1 MKRYS
6 LYTVVPIVFLV
17 LISVNFAVISFSV
30 ERHENDLLEAAV
42 EEKIHLAET
51 INQGITSLTWT
62 NLPMIK
68 ETFVTEM
75 ANFQDV
81 RYIRIVNSDG
91 TIYQSSIKGESGQ
104 FLDNKDISRVISS
117 GKEIVKDDFYENEF
131 IKLVIFP
138 GHQDVTIWIGF
149 TLDAVQETIQN
160 IWFRDILI
168 ILSILGFSILALLM
182 ILYNIINPLSE
193 ITFACKKV
201 MKGNLD
207 VKIPVT
213 SQTEIGELAV
223 TFNKTIAAL
232 KESYSSLTK
241 ANQQTEEEKNKTLAI
256 IRNFDDGLLFFDEE
270 NELALVN
277 PQAELFLGVKA
288 RKIIKKPVLE
298 LTKIEPLK
306 KIIQISGRR
315 SPTTLKIKKVIRKEL
330 FMGPDLILEGSVIP
344 ILRKR
349 KFRATGRRAG
359 TLVIFHD
366 VTREKRIER
375 MKTEFVSI
383 AAHQLRTPLSAI
395 KWTLKMLLT
404 GDMGKVSKKQKEFM
418 EKTYKSNERMI
429 TLINDLLDVSR
440 IEEGKHLYK
449 KIPSDIEKICKNVIK
464 LYKREIKEKA
474 LEFKFITPGK
484 LPKVMVDKE
493 KIEIAIKNI
502 FENAIRYTPPKGK
515 VAISLATGK
524 KQIEVSISDTG
535 VGIPENQ
542 QHRLFTKFFRGAN
555 IIRMETEGTG
565 LGLFIAK
572 NIIEAHK
579 GRIWFESQEGKGS
592 TFYLTLP
599 IV

>member
-449 KIPSDIEKICKNVIK
+449 KVSSDIEKICKNVIK